1 MKKLLIAKIRKY
13 GHIAPRFFIHV
24 LAFLLYGKRA
34 FKSRVH
40 WGTQLGDTL
49 SLSPE
54 EALDRLAQKAG
65 VSRKEIKASKLGWAE
80 PEKVFLT
87 DDEILVRQKADKA
100 SATLLEKNIA
110 DSIKPNK
117 L

>member
-1 MKKLLIAKIRKY
+1 MKKLLIAKIQKY
-13 GHIAPRFFIHV
+13 GHIAPGFFIHV
-24 LAFLLYGKRA
+24 LAFLLYGKQA

-54 EALDRLAQKAG
+54 EALDRLARKAG
-65 VSRKEIKASKLGWAE
+65 VSKREIEDSKLHVIIE
-80 PEKVFLT
+80 REFLERNT
-87 DDEILVRQKADKA
+87 PTRADRDAQQK
-100 SATLLEKNIA
+100 TLEANIA
-110 DSIKPNK
+110 NSVGKTWKQN